1 MASIREN
8 GRYRSCG
15 DTAYL
20 GGSALVLLFA
30 IGCVSTDEPLFGGV
44 DVPDLRPNDAVES
57 TVRSSTPV
65 ITGAEGPA
73 SVADSAEASQQ
84 VLELA
89 PAPTRP
95 APPVPPPPAPPPPP
109 ALAIEPCGS
118 AGLLF
123 CDTFEDEASVKVPAL
138 APCLPELPGCGT
150 HRVDPSG
157 VSVSGTKA
165 LLAVAGGYP
174 ECMLHAEL
182 EQRDEVYLRS
192 WVRLGPEP
200 ELLEHYLSLIE
211 LGAREAQDEPELRIG
226 LRPAGGS
233 LCASAPGLD
242 VSVSGLQSGSATGCS
257 GFAIEPERW
266 YCLQAHVK
274 RQARSLDYELSV
286 DGASVL
292 SASDVRLGSGWS
304 ERSWFVKIGRAAYGE
319 SAAGS
324 IWHDDVAVSQ
334 EPLPCG
340 PADVKAL
347 SSEESSEESSA
358 D

>member
-1 MASIREN
+1 MAIIREN

-20 GGSALVLLFA
+20 GGSALLLLFA
-30 IGCVSTDEPLFGGV
+30 IGCASTDEPLFGGV
-44 DVPDLRPNDAVES
+44 DVPDLRPDDAVES
-57 TVRSSTPV
+57 TVQSPAPGSTAAQ
-65 ITGAEGPA
+65 GEASAGEGSEP
-73 SVADSAEASQQ
+73 SQQ
-84 VLELA
+84 VLQLA
-89 PAPTRP
+89 PATALPP
-95 APPVPPPPAPPPPP
+95 APPAPPAPAPPPPSPPP
-109 ALAIEPCGS
+109 ADPCGS

-123 CDTFEDEASVKVPAL
+123 CDTFENETSGAFPAL
-138 APCLPELPGCGT
+138 APWLPELSGCGT
-150 HRVDPSG
+150 HRVDESG
-157 VSVSGTKA
+157 VSVSGTRA

-182 EQRDEVYLRS
+182 QERDEVFVRS

-211 LGAREAQDEPELRIG
+211 LGARQAQDEPELRIG

-233 LCASAPGLD
+233 LCASTPGLD

-257 GFAIEPERW
+257 GFAVEPERW

-286 DGASVL
+286 DGTSVL
-292 SASDVRLGSGWS
+292 SAAGVRLGPNWN
-304 ERSWFVKIGRAAYGE
+304 ERSWYVKIGRAAYGE

-324 IWHDDVAVSQ
+324 VWHDDVAVSQ

-340 PADVKAL
+340 Q
-347 SSEESSEESSA
+347 
-358 D
+358 

>member
-1 MASIREN
+1 MAIIRAN

-15 DTAYL
+15 YTAYL

-30 IGCVSTDEPLFGGV
+30 VGCVSTDEPLFGGV
-44 DVPDLRPNDAVES
+44 DVPDLRPDDAVES
-57 TVRSSTPV
+57 TVQTPAPV
-65 ITGAEGPA
+65 ITGAQGQASAADGAEPA
-73 SVADSAEASQQ
+73 QQ

-89 PAPTRP
+89 PVAATPP
-95 APPVPPPPAPPPPP
+95 APPVPPPSPPTLPAFD
-109 ALAIEPCGS
+109 PC
-118 AGLLF
+118 AGAGVLL
-123 CDTFEDEASVKVPAL
+123 CDTFENEASGAFPAL
-138 APCLPELPGCGT
+138 APWLPELSGCGT
-150 HRVDPSG
+150 HRVDEAG

-165 LLAVAGGYP
+165 LLATAGGYP

-192 WVRLGPEP
+192 WVRLGPER

-211 LGAREAQDEPELRIG
+211 LGARPSQDDPELRIG

-242 VSVSGLQSGSATGCS
+242 VSVSGLQSGSATACS

-274 RQARSLDYELSV
+274 RQARSLDYELAV
-286 DGASVL
+286 DGTSVL
-292 SASDVRLGSGWS
+292 SAADVRLGSGWND
-304 ERSWFVKIGRAAYGE
+304 RSWYLKVGRAAYGE

-324 IWHDDVAVSQ
+324 VWHDDVAVSQ
-334 EPLPCG
+334 DPLPCG
-340 PADVKAL
+340 P
-347 SSEESSEESSA
+347 
-358 D
+358 